1 MSLILSRALQ
11 RTRRNTH
18 FRNRRPPEL
27 VVPANRTVHVR
38 LASAD
43 VIHNFYIPRTLFKGY
58 AIPGTTNEFDLTF
71 TTTGRYDGNCAQFC
85 GFGHPDMVFSLR
97 VVTAEELAGWVT
109 AARARSTPD
118 RAGTTGG

>member
-71 TTTGRYDGNCAQFC
+71 TELGRYDGNAPSSAALAIPTWCFPC
-85 GFGHPDMVFSLR
+85 G
-97 VVTAEELAGWVT
+97 W
-109 AARARSTPD
+109 
-118 RAGTTGG
+118 